1 MSTQESDDMW
11 ETGAG
16 RLDNVLL
23 ISPNE
28 IRYKKRFSGR
38 DISADGLM

>member
-11 ETGAG
+11 ETGLA
-16 RLDNVLL
+16 DNVLL

-28 IRYKKRFSGR
+28 IRYKVRFSGR
-38 DISADGLM
+38 DISADGLV